1 MVLGTITKIIP
12 AQAVKILRVSDEI
25 ILASDVKFRATHV
38 RNVTNTR
45 AGPVYTFQWRIR
57 EIEFLASLTEDLLT
71 QLESDN
77 LLNARSAMTFNNW
90 TINGLNIGGATGDD
104 TNDTFSA
111 SLLDYEEIAPE
122 SGEAQVR
129 IKLLISG
136 TAT

>member
-1 MVLGTITKIIP
+1 MVLGSITKIIP
-12 AQAVKILRVSDEI
+12 AQALKILRATDEI

-77 LLNARSAMTFNNW
+77 VLNARSAMAFNNW
-90 TINGLNIGGATGDD
+90 RINGLNIGGVVGDD
-104 TNDTFSA
+104 TDDTYSA

-129 IKLLISG
+129 IKLLIAG
-136 TAT
+136 TPT

>member
-12 AQAVKILRVSDEI
+12 AQAVKILRSTDEI

-38 RNVTNTR
+38 RNITNTR

-71 QLESDN
+71 QLETDN
-77 LLNARSAMTFNNW
+77 LLNGRSAMTFNNW
-90 TINGLNIGGATGDD
+90 TINGLNIGGLVPDD

-129 IKLLISG
+129 IKLLIAG

>member
-1 MVLGTITKIIP
+1 MVLGSITKIIP
-12 AQAVKILRVSDEI
+12 AQAVKILRSTDEI

-77 LLNARSAMTFNNW
+77 VLNGRSAMAFNNW
-90 TINGLNIGGATGDD
+90 RINGLNIGGVVGDD
-104 TNDTFSA
+104 TDDTYSA

-129 IKLLISG
+129 IKLLIAG

>member
-12 AQAVKILRVSDEI
+12 AQAVKILRSTDEI

-38 RNVTNTR
+38 RNITNTR

-71 QLESDN
+71 QLETDN
-77 LLNARSAMTFNNW
+77 LLNGRSAMAFNNW
-90 TINGLNIGGATGDD
+90 RINGLNIGGVVGDD
-104 TNDTFSA
+104 TDDTYSA

-129 IKLLISG
+129 IKLLIQG